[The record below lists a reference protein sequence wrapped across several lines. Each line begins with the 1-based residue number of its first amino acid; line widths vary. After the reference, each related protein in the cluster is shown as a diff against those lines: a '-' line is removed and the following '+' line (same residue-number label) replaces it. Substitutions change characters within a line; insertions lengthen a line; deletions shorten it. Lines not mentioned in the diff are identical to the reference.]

1 MILGSMNSSLKQK
14 QHYYA
19 HNSKKRKEKKNK
31 IFNLQTCN
39 ITKYCEKLTGATE
52 LIINT
57 S

>member
-19 HNSKKRKEKKNK
+19 HNSKKRKEKNNK